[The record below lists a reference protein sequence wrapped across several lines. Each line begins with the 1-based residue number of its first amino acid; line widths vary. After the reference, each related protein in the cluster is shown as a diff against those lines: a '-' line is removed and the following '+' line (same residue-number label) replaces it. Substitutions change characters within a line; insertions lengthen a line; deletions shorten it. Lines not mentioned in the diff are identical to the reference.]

1 MPKLGKTKKTQGRA
15 VQRAPLLLQTL
26 PSSEYIVMLNRKT
39 PDTLA
44 IDLTIKGQGEQVKT
58 SIVYFNRTQK
68 QVLEKTNELNA
79 SELGKADPEWVNR
92 ELFLFVVKE
101 FNGVTPTHEGI
112 IELEDNWPG
121 SVVGIFHKFHDARR
135 VEVVKN

>member
-1 MPKLGKTKKTQGRA
+1 
-15 VQRAPLLLQTL
+15 
-26 PSSEYIVMLNRKT
+26 MLNRKT
-39 PDTLA
+39 PETLA
-44 IDLTIKGQGEQVKT
+44 IDLTIKGQGEEVKVPV
-58 SIVYFNRTQK
+58 IYYNRTQN
-68 QVLEKTNELNA
+68 QVRDKTDELNA
-79 SELGKADPEWVNR
+79 SEKGKADPEWVNR

-121 SVVGIFHKFHDARR
+121 SVIGIFYKFHDARR